1 MNHESLIRA
10 FFLKAPVRWKMAIT
24 GSLLA
29 VFLLIFSSSVW
40 AFPTYDGCAECHGGF
55 ESNPYTSLQDGTNWG
70 IDLMQGHWPF
80 VDRTCNACHNS
91 GGRAEVF
98 LNFSSDDI
106 LSKGCVGC
114 HGRDEDVT
122 ENCTGLSGSQGGV
135 DAECGSGSGL
145 RAYHESKVGAGTCND
160 CHQGDATPVGENIE
174 PFNYGL
180 DRILMTDS
188 CDDDG
193 TESQF
198 GANGLD
204 NDGDGQRD
212 GSDSNC
218 QGNSPPSQPGALSV
232 SEVTDSTATV
242 HWGASTDD
250 DDDPVSYQVDYRRNG
265 EMAWHDGGSTSNTSQ
280 QLSGLDAGQFYD
292 AQVTPNDSTQ
302 DGTSRSASNLFQTEP
317 DGSLFTINPGLNDA
331 WFNLAT
337 AGQGFLITVFPDRKE
352 MFLAWFTYDTERPP
366 EDVTAMLGE
375 PGHRW
380 LTAQGPYDG
389 DTANLTIFVTEGG
402 VFDATEPAAS
412 TDPAGDGT
420 MTLEFADCTAGLVNY
435 QITSLDISGE
445 IPIERI
451 TADNVGLCEMLSS
464 P

>member
-1 MNHESLIRA
+1 
-10 FFLKAPVRWKMAIT
+10 
-24 GSLLA
+24 
-29 VFLLIFSSSVW
+29 
-40 AFPTYDGCAECHGGF
+40 
-55 ESNPYTSLQDGTNWG
+55 
-70 IDLMQGHWPF
+70 
-80 VDRTCNACHNS
+80 
-91 GGRAEVF
+91 
-98 LNFSSDDI
+98 
-106 LSKGCVGC
+106 
-114 HGRDEDVT
+114 
-122 ENCTGLSGSQGGV
+122 
-135 DAECGSGSGL
+135 
-145 RAYHESKVGAGTCND
+145 
-160 CHQGDATPVGENIE
+160 VGEHIK
-174 PFNYGL
+174 PFYYGL

-218 QGNSPPSQPGALSV
+218 QGNSPPTQPGALSV

-250 DDDPVSYQVDYRRNG
+250 DGDPVSYQVDYRRND
-265 EMAWHDGGSTSNTSQ
+265 EMTWLDGGSTSNTSQ
-280 QLSGLDAGQFYD
+280 QLTGLDAGQSYD

-317 DGSLFTINPGLNDA
+317 IGSSFTINPGLNDA
-331 WFNLAT
+331 WFNPVT
-337 AGQGFLITVFPDRKE
+337 NGQGFLITVFPDIKQ

-366 EDVTAMLGE
+366 EDVTALLGE

-402 VFDATEPAAS
+402 VFDATEPAAA
-412 TDPAGDGT
+412 TDPAGDGS

-435 QITSLDISGE
+435 EITSLDISGE
-445 IPIERI
+445 IPIQRI
-451 TADNVGLCEMLSS
+451 SPDNVPLCEALAS